1 MKKIKVTHLAQLAS
15 YRTATEILRTV
26 ITECD
31 KMSWNEIKRC
41 IESVAVDELS
51 VRIKAHF
58 SDNKNVQLIVGILP
72 EHELSVYDLIGEEE
86 LKMILHDDNLHRLCF
101 VWVVSDPDKLPET
114 NPITCDMFVKLAD
127 ADKNLLNMISMS
139 VIIPNNNFTE

>member
-31 KMSWNEIKRC
+31 KMSWNEIERC

-58 SDNKNVQLIVGILP
+58 SDNKNVQPKIRQQLQILR
-72 EHELSVYDLIGEEE
+72 DRGF
-86 LKMILHDDNLHRLCF
+86 LKFTARGHY
-101 VWVVSDPDKLPET
+101 KK
-114 NPITCDMFVKLAD
+114 VK
-127 ADKNLLNMISMS
+127 
-139 VIIPNNNFTE
+139 